1 MYSRMTALLS
11 VRHILINDGFVCM
24 HTYAPVTQFCSL
36 LLLLFIE
43 VTVASLTFGTEDLF
57 KKKKKSIH
65 VKTSEVTE
73 MDLGL
78 LAMFCGCFCN

>member
-57 KKKKKSIH
+57 KKKKKKYPCKNFRGDRNGSRSFGY
-65 VKTSEVTE
+65 V
-73 MDLGL
+73 LWL
-78 LAMFCGCFCN
+78 FL